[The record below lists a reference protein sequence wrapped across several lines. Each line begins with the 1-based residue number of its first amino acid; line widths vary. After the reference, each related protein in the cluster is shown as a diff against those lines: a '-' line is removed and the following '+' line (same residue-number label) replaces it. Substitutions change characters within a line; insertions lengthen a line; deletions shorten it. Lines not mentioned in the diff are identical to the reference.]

1 LLLTLCSN
9 ERILQTFIDKTSKK
23 GVEFLKEVN
32 SNKYAVIFELPE
44 AITLLPSDYLVSSYS
59 IKLNHPET
67 QSKEINKK
75 MLVRPLIISPELNLT
90 DLYVTISKSI

>member
-1 LLLTLCSN
+1 MISTVNVQELLIDVANKLKISEHLQKRLLLTLCSN

-44 AITLLPSDYLVSSYS
+44 AITLLPSDYLISSYS
-59 IKLNHPET
+59 IKLNHPEA
-67 QSKEINKK
+67 
-75 MLVRPLIISPELNLT
+75 
-90 DLYVTISKSI
+90 